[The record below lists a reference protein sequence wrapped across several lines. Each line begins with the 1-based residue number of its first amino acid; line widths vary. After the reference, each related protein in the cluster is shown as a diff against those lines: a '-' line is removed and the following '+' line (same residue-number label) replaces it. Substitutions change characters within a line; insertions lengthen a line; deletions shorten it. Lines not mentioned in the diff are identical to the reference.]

1 MSRAAEFDH
10 RVARWRP
17 DLVAALG
24 RLYDD
29 PEGVAERL
37 LDIARAAYD
46 ARPDGLHD
54 LDDRRLAEPDWFQRS
69 HVLGYAAY
77 ADRFGGTLEGVGE
90 HVGYLTG
97 LGVTYLHLMPLLTP
111 RPDPNDGGYA
121 VADYRTVR
129 SDLGDVDEL
138 RDLATVLREQGISL
152 CIDLVL
158 NHTAREH
165 AWAEAA
171 RAGDAEKRDYY
182 LVFPDRDLPD
192 RYEQSLP
199 EVFPDFAPGS
209 FTFDDDLAAWVWTTF
224 NDYQW
229 DLNWANPSVLC
240 EFADILLGWANVGVE
255 VFRLDAIAFLWK
267 RMGTSCQNQPEVHD
281 LTQALRTVAR
291 IAAPAVLF
299 KAEAIVGPADL
310 PAYLGTGAHA
320 GKVSDLAYHN
330 SLMVQV
336 WSMLASGEV
345 GLAAIALQ
353 NLPQPPST
361 TSWITYLRCH
371 DDIGWAI
378 DDTDAWRAGL
388 NGFAAPAVPRRLVRR
403 RPPRLVG
410 PGPGVPGELRDRRPT
425 DQRVAGVARRTRVPR
440 PWRRRADPARA
451 RGGPELRWPAGDLDG
466 RRGRPAQRP
475 GLGRRT
481 HPCRRQ
487 PLGAPAADAL
497 AGAGRHRR
505 HQRWTGPPA
514 PRPRRGCHSCT
525 PPTRQRSGTHATP
538 ASCSSYAARPTAR
551 CSPPPT

>member
-1 MSRAAEFDH
+1 M
-10 RVARWRP
+10 
-17 DLVAALG
+17 AALG

-46 ARPDGLHD
+46 ARPDELHD
-54 LDDRRLAEPDWFQRS
+54 LDERRLAEPDWFQRS
-69 HVLGYAAY
+69 NALGYAAY

-90 HVGYLTG
+90 HVGHLTG

-129 SDLGDVDEL
+129 SDLGDVDGV
-138 RDLATVLREQGISL
+138 RDLATALRDQGISL

-182 LVFPDRDLPD
+182 LVFPDRQLPD
-192 RYEQSLP
+192 EYEQSLP

-209 FTFDDDLAAWVWTTF
+209 FTWDDELAGWVWTTF

-229 DLNWANPSVLC
+229 DLNWANPAVLC

-267 RMGTSCQNQPEVHD
+267 RLGTSCQNQPEVHD

-388 NGFAAPAVPRRLVRR
+388 DGFAPPAFPRRLVLRR
-403 RPPRLVG
+403 LPRLVG
-410 PGPGVPGELRDRRPT
+410 TWPGVPGERKRPAT
-425 DQRVAGVARRTRVPR
+425 GGSAGR
-440 PWRRRADPARA
+440 WRRSPGASPTTLAPS
-451 RGGPELRWPAGDLDG
+451 RG
-466 RRGRPAQRP
+466 
-475 GLGRRT
+475 
-481 HPCRRQ
+481 
-487 PLGAPAADAL
+487 
-497 AGAGRHRR
+497 
-505 HQRWTGPPA
+505 
-514 PRPRRGCHSCT
+514 SCS
-525 PPTRQRSGTHATP
+525 PTRWS
-538 ASCSSYAARPTAR
+538 
-551 CSPPPT
+551 